1 MKTITCPY
9 CGKVAATL
17 LLGRPTSNI
26 GVIKVCD
33 TLRLCC
39 SVPLAAGEL
48 GCSRAYIY
56 KVLKANGMT
65 PADFI
70 KKHATKDTRLLH
82 KRNENER

>member
-33 TLRLCC
+33 ALRLCR
-39 SVPLAAGEL
+39 SVPLAAGKL

-65 PADFI
+65 STEII
-70 KKHATKDTRLLH
+70 KGNATKDTRLLH
-82 KRNENER
+82 KGIEND